1 MNTIEQL
8 FHFVEQLYQLEVCL
22 VCSRLLPGI
31 PILAL
36 FQNLRQYNNKM
47 TLPVTGTAVFTLP
60 PELDLGLATPIN
72 CALATMVAVRRMV
85 RHALG
90 PAGARRPNKSVI
102 IYGAGLLGLYG
113 SALFKEDE
121 FTVESNT
128 APGKKVATI

>member
-1 MNTIEQL
+1 MI
-8 FHFVEQLYQLEVCL
+8 
-22 VCSRLLPGI
+22 
-31 PILAL
+31 
-36 FQNLRQYNNKM
+36 
-47 TLPVTGTAVFTLP
+47 TLP

-90 PAGARRPNKSVI
+90 PAWARPNKSVI

-121 FTVESNT
+121 FTVESN
-128 APGKKVATI
+128 KVAFKNKQFKHIFR